1 MFPVAILA
9 GGLGTRL
16 GPLTEQIPKALV
28 PVCGKP
34 FLVHQLD
41 LLRRAG
47 VERVVLCIGHLGNRI
62 REVAGDGSEFGL
74 QAAYSDDGPL
84 LRGTAGAIRR
94 AIPHLGERFFVLYG
108 DSYLTCDFAD
118 VQRSFEDSGMDG
130 LMTVFRNEGQ
140 FDTSNIEFA
149 SGAIRRYDKVNRTPE
164 MRHIDYG
171 LGVFDASAFRDLPE
185 EEGAVDLSRVYQ
197 TLLSRNRLAAY
208 EVTERF
214 YEIGSVAGIRDLEA
228 YLCRR
233 TPSHS

>member
-34 FLVHQLD
+34 FLVHQLN

-94 AIPHLGERFFVLYG
+94 AIPLLGERFFVLYG

-118 VQRSFEDSGMDG
+118 VQRSFEESGMDG

-171 LGVFDASAFRDLPE
+171 LGVFNASAFRDLPE
-185 EEGAVDLSRVYQ
+185 EGSVDLSRVYQ